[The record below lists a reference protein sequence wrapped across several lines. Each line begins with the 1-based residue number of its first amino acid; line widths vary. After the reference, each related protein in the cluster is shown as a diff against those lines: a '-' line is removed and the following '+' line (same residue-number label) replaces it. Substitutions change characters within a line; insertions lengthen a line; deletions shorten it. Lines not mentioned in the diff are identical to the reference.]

1 MRSSPPSDLQ
11 GQIDPARPIQSH
23 PARVLLA
30 LARAKRTGT
39 LQLTASAAHPVVTRL
54 VLVEGQIVFAESEED
69 SKRLIERLIAEG
81 AQVSPD
87 ALELELELEGRVG
100 WSRLVRANELAVV
113 HGAVPPFTAQTTL
126 AEVIRDRASSS
137 FRMVEGA
144 WTFADD
150 PSVAAVPRYP
160 VPFERLVIDA
170 LEHPDVAPVF
180 ERALARYARH
190 YPRLE
195 GDSQQ
200 NTTLFGMTPKRFRTV
215 RLLDG
220 TQTFG
225 EVLEKSPMG
234 PTAASALVGALTI
247 FERIW
252 WNAEPTIKAP
262 SGQTPAQAA
271 SARSVAVEPAS
282 PSRPPAA
289 EPSRSYRVAAEP
301 SGSHR
306 VAAPM
311 PLAPEPSGSHRASV
325 APTQAASEPR
335 SAAGNP
341 LLAELLR
348 RNPGAPTGGAPASA
362 PSEALSPQARFERG
376 KSDLAA
382 GRLRRAVVELGHAL
396 AAEPGNTSYA
406 LYEHFAR
413 YLEATTAE
421 DRSALAKESVAAA
434 GRRLREVDNDAFAHH
449 VLGRVA
455 FVQGDLERALRAFKS
470 AERLNP
476 KDVETIRYQRL
487 LLARQKK

>member
-1 MRSSPPSDLQ
+1 MRSSPSSDLQ

-69 SKRLIERLIAEG
+69 SKRLIERLIAQG

-100 WSRLVRANELAVV
+100 WGRLVRANELAVI

-200 NTTLFGMTPKRFRTV
+200 NTTLFGMTPKRFRTL

-262 SGQTPAQAA
+262 SGQTP
-271 SARSVAVEPAS
+271 
-282 PSRPPAA
+282 
-289 EPSRSYRVAAEP
+289 RVAAEP

-348 RNPGAPTGGAPASA
+348 RNPGAPTGGAPASV
-362 PSEALSPQARFERG
+362 PSEEPSPQARFALG
-376 KSDLAA
+376 KADLAA
-382 GRLRRAVVELGHAL
+382 GRLRRAVVELGRAL
-396 AAEPGNTSYA
+396 EAEPGNLSY
-406 LYEHFAR
+406 LLHERFAR
-413 YLEATTAE
+413 YLEAATPE
-421 DRSALAKESVAAA
+421 DRSALAKEAVAAA
-434 GRRLREVDNDAFAHH
+434 GRRLREADNDAFAHH

-455 FVQGDLERALRAFKS
+455 FDQGDDERALRAFKS